1 MADPRMLRPCYRC
14 LLRDMDKDAYFDQ
27 LQAYIDR
34 MAAEERAEEALY
46 EERLQICTSCS
57 ELVSGM
63 CRSCGCFVE
72 LRAAMRKGRCPYDKW

>member
-34 MAAEERAEEALY
+34 MAAEEAPSVRTF
-46 EERLQICTSCS
+46 RL
-57 ELVSGM
+57 L
-63 CRSCGCFVE
+63 
-72 LRAAMRKGRCPYDKW
+72 A